1 MLYELKIR
9 LINSKNYCINYI
21 KKLVD
26 KYLDIFIKQKYNN
39 LYIKDNLNDNK
50 YLIDFTENND
60 IYDDIEYLL
69 VVIEKHIK
77 NIYPECG
84 SSWKLNFS
92 YEKVLS
98 N

>member
-1 MLYELKIR
+1 MLYELNID
-9 LINSKNYCINYI
+9 LINSKNYCVNYI

-26 KYLDIFIKQKYNN
+26 KYLDIFIKHKYYN
-39 LYIKDNLNDNK
+39 LYLKDNLNDNK

-60 IYDDIEYLL
+60 IHIIIEYLL
-69 VVIEKHIK
+69 VAIEKHIK

-84 SSWKLNFS
+84 SSWKLKFS
-92 YEKVLS
+92 YKKVLS